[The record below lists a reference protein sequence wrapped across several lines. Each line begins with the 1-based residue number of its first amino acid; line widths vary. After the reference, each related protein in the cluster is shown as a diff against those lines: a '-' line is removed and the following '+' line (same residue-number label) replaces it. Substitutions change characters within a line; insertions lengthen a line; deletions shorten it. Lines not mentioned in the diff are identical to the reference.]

1 MEKLERK
8 INISDN
14 LNFNFFQIWR
24 ALYNAKSKRKLKKLS
39 KSNPRHE

>member
-1 MEKLERK
+1 MEDIERK

-14 LNFNFFQIWR
+14 LDLNFFQIWR
-24 ALYNAKSKRKLKKLS
+24 ASYYAKSKRKLKKLS